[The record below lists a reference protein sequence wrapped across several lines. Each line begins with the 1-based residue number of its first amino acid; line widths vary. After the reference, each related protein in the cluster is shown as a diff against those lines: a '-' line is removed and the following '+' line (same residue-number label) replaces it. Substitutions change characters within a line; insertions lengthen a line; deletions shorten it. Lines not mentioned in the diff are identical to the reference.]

1 MVTIEKVEAGAAA
14 ARAMPR
20 LPRRIKD
27 DALRLLALRLR
38 ERAPELFEA
47 NEADVAA
54 ARASGASEAILT
66 RLVYDGKKLEESI
79 AMIDA
84 VSRLP
89 DPSGR
94 TLESRRLDDGLVLRR
109 VSCPIG
115 LIALIFESRPDALV
129 QMAALAVKSGDAI
142 IVKGGSEAERTNRAL
157 AAIVAAAGV
166 DAGLPSGWLVQLET
180 RSEVARLLALDG
192 LVDLVIPRGS
202 NEFVRHI
209 METSRIPVLGHAGG
223 VCHVYVHGDA
233 DLAMA
238 A

>member
-94 TLESRRLDDGLVLRR
+94 T
-109 VSCPIG
+109 
-115 LIALIFESRPDALV
+115 
-129 QMAALAVKSGDAI
+129 
-142 IVKGGSEAERTNRAL
+142 
-157 AAIVAAAGV
+157 
-166 DAGLPSGWLVQLET
+166 
-180 RSEVARLLALDG
+180 
-192 LVDLVIPRGS
+192 
-202 NEFVRHI
+202 
-209 METSRIPVLGHAGG
+209 
-223 VCHVYVHGDA
+223 
-233 DLAMA
+233 
-238 A
+238 

>member
-142 IVKGGSEAERTNRAL
+142 IVKGGREAERTNRAL

-166 DAGLPSGWLVQLET
+166 DGPALGLASPAGDTKRGRPAPGLG
-180 RSEVARLLALDG
+180 RSRRPGHTPRLQ
-192 LVDLVIPRGS
+192 R
-202 NEFVRHI
+202 VRQ
-209 METSRIPVLGHAGG
+209 A
-223 VCHVYVHGDA
+223 YHGDE
-233 DLAMA
+233 
-238 A
+238 